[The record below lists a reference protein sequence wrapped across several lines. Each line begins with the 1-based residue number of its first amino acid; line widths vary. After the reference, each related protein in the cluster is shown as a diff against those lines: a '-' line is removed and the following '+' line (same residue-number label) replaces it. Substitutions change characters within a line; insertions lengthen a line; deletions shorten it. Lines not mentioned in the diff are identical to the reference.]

1 VKLLVYNVNCRNPD
15 VDGTLAVIARIDAD
29 LVLLQETSEPW
40 QRALEHLPYPHRAM
54 HLDARA
60 AGGLALLSRA
70 PIEHDELIAA
80 TPDGWF
86 PAQRAITFGLEI
98 LHVHLRPAMDERGWV
113 TGYVTTPPIR
123 LRQIESYW
131 QHITRQHPVIVA
143 GDYNEEPAGTTCAF
157 LAAQGLARAATA
169 GAKTWRYV
177 RDGRDVLALDIDHV
191 MHDARVIATDARVLD
206 EGMSDHR
213 PLVVELAIAIAI
225 QR

>member
-15 VDGTLAVIARIDAD
+15 IDGTIALIARIDAD
-29 LVLLQETSEPW
+29 LVLLQEISQAW
-40 QRALEHLPYPHRAM
+40 QLALERVPYPHRAV

-60 AGGLALLSRA
+60 SGGLALLSRA

-86 PAQRAITFGLEI
+86 PAQRALVAGFEI

-131 QHITRQHPVIVA
+131 QHVTRELPVIIA

-157 LAAQGLARAATA
+157 LAAQGLVRAATA
-169 GAKTWRYV
+169 GPKTWHYV
-177 RDGRDVLALDIDHV
+177 RDDREVLALDIDHV
-191 MHDARVIATDARVLD
+191 MHDARVIASDAHVLD
-206 EGMSDHR
+206 DGTSDHR
-213 PLVVELAIAIAI
+213 PLLIDV